1 MTSSAAAN
9 DANTS
14 RRQSQGAGGGPPGSD
29 LHRLSRTGDS
39 LYQLLDLPKTSTDQE
54 IKRKY
59 RRLALKYH
67 PDKNP
72 NNPEAEEMFKKINQA
87 NSILSDEKKRAV
99 YDKHGSLGLH
109 FAEQF
114 GDDFVDTIMTFS
126 SGWFQCFFWSCCL
139 LTGCFFG
146 GCCCCCCCFGFC
158 CGKCAPKAPEGED
171 DIPDLADFEGFAA
184 DEEDTAKEGPEVVVA
199 EPAASSNTVI
209 AMPPPNATEEATR
222 PSDTAIPMP
231 PPAYNEVTEATALKD
246 HAGDKKVYTTDMSPS

>member
-1 MTSSAAAN
+1 
-9 DANTS
+9 
-14 RRQSQGAGGGPPGSD
+14 
-29 LHRLSRTGDS
+29 
-39 LYQLLDLPKTSTDQE
+39 LDLPKASTDQE

-59 RRLALKYH
+59 RKLALKYH

-72 NNPEAEEMFKKINQA
+72 NNPEAEEMFKKINHA
-87 NSILSDEKKRAV
+87 HSILSDEKKRAV

-158 CGKCAPKAPEGED
+158 CGKCAPKAPSED
-171 DIPDLADFEGFAA
+171 DIPDLADIEGDE
-184 DEEDTAKEGPEVVVA
+184 DEEDKTKDPEVVTQA
-199 EPAASSNTVI
+199 PGPSSDTVI
-209 AMPPPNATEEATR
+209 AMPPPPEAEESKNK
-222 PSDTAIPMP
+222 SDTAIPLP
-231 PPAYNEVTEATALKD
+231 PPDETTALNQ
-246 HAGDKKVYTTDMSPS
+246 GDKKAYNTPGSDQSSNN